1 MIEKNRGERHASHAS
16 LSKSASVDDSY
27 ILIYST
33 RNEGKSIVAERFTR
47 TLKCKIYKK
56 NDSTFY
62 LGYLNKLVD
71 QNNNAYHNSVDKK
84 PTDAGYS
91 AFPEETDINTKA
103 TISEISGRVRLLSTR
118 IFTQAAHK
126 IGRKKSF
133 LLILCCKL
141 IEN

>member
-1 MIEKNRGERHASHAS
+1 MKKTGGEGHASHAS

-33 RNEGKSIVAERFTR
+33 HNEGKSIVADRFTR

-71 QNNNAYHNSVDKK
+71 QNNNAYHNSVDEK

-91 AFPEETDINTKA
+91 AFPQETDINPKA
-103 TISEISGRVRLLSTR
+103 TISKISDRVRITKYKNIYTSY
-118 IFTQAAHK
+118 TQNWSK
-126 IGRKKSF
+126 EIVFIDSV
-133 LLILCCKL
+133 L
-141 IEN
+141 